1 MKVEEQFWKTS
12 GKTLTKSDPTT
23 SHGARADIASAASPT
38 LMLITGLIYQGL
50 SLQRL
55 TRGNSAPKLEW

>member
-23 SHGARADIASAASPT
+23 SHAARADIASAASPT
-38 LMLITGLIYQGL
+38 LMLITADCP
-50 SLQRL
+50 S
-55 TRGNSAPKLEW
+55 SV

>member
-23 SHGARADIASAASPT
+23 SDAARADIANAPSPT
-38 LMLITGLIYQGL
+38 LMLITADCL
-50 SLQRL
+50 LQRL
-55 TRGNSAPKLEW
+55 TRGNPARKLEW